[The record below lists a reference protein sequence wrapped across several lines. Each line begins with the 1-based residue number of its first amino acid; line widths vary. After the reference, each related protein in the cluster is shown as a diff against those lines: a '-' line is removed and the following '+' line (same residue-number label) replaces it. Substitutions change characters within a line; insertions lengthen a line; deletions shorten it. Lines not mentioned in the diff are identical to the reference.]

1 MSSRRRDLR
10 RELVNAEQALADAK
24 ARLAYE
30 QASRRRFE
38 AEYRAEALEQFE
50 DDLKRSNAEAWEQG
64 YRAGYEHGDP
74 LSDTDFP
81 ALNPYRGG
89 QR

>member
-50 DDLKRSNAEAWEQG
+50 ADLKRSNAEAWEQG
-64 YRAGYEHGDP
+64 YRAGYYQGGP
-74 LSDTDFP
+74 MGQPDFAP
-81 ALNPYRGG
+81 PNPYRGG
-89 QR
+89 Q